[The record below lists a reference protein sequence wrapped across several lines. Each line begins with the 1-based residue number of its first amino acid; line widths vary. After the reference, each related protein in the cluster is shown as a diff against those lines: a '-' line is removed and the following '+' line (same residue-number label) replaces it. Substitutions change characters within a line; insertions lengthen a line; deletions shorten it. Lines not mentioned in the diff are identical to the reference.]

1 MSGYNGNW
9 KLFEGTKMNVVE
21 LTQLV
26 ESKEKEHLLEINKMM
41 IKEGYDPDDYFVVE
55 VPIYGVYCIDNRRIQ
70 QPDFDYFVVEE
81 LSGKL
86 TPTYVTKELDENGYN
101 NFPCETIRESSQRNA
116 EYY

>member
-9 KLFEGTKMNVVE
+9 KWFEGTRMDQLE
-21 LTQLV
+21 LARLLK
-26 ESKEKEHLLEINKMM
+26 SKEKEHLLEINKMM
-41 IKEGYDPDDYFVVE
+41 IEEGYNPEDYYLVE
-55 VPIYGVYCIDNRRIQ
+55 IPINGVYCIDNNRIGKT
-70 QPDFDYFVVEE
+70 DFDYFVVEE